1 MTFRIFFAILLTNK
15 DVCTARV
22 LRPCFFVLSH
32 RKRNEKRMVNLEKL
46 LESTEDINSQL
57 ARYGVKF
64 GIYKT
69 EPSKNSCFPITP
81 SPG

>member
-1 MTFRIFFAILLTNK
+1 M
-15 DVCTARV
+15 
-22 LRPCFFVLSH
+22 P
-32 RKRNEKRMVNLEKL
+32 MVNLEKL

-69 EPSKNSCFPITP
+69 GPSKSSCFPTTP
-81 SPG
+81 FPG